1 MDNFDRCL
9 SYFYSFNILFEFINL
24 PHRYYSHYPFSD
36 FQPHHLLLGL
46 PLLFTIQTSPVY
58 YIPLKL
64 HKIIFLVL
72 SFLYLLFLL
81 ISTYPPGQF
90 FIQIF
95 ALSSSQ
101 WLSQIHISFSSFF
114 WSCQPISVPILS
126 LVVSNKT
133 IQCLH

>member
-46 PLLFTIQTSPVY
+46 PLLFTHSNLPCILHT
-58 YIPLKL
+58 LKL

-90 FIQIF
+90 LIQIF
-95 ALSSSQ
+95 ALPSSQ

-114 WSCQPISVPILS
+114 LELTNLFQCQFFLWW
-126 LVVSNKT
+126 
-133 IQCLH
+133 